1 MDYRR
6 TTEQARSSNTA
17 LLRQRTGV
25 PDSEK
30 QKLLQVK
37 QEENTLLTTA
47 DLVRDTALTRT
58 LELFPLRWTHFNF
71 NVSLWGYRFRR

>member
-47 DLVRDTALTRT
+47 DLVRDTALART
-58 LELFPLRWTHFNF
+58 LPH
-71 NVSLWGYRFRR
+71 SLLDLH

>member
-30 QKLLQVK
+30 QKLSQVK
-37 QEENTLLTTA
+37 KEENTLLTKA
-47 DLVRDTALTRT
+47 DLVRDSALIR
-58 LELFPLRWTHFNF
+58 
-71 NVSLWGYRFRR
+71 S